1 MQTLT
6 LRSAEDRCQKEF
18 DFFET
23 QYVAGPKLSGKWA
36 LLTIGNIVIVRLP
49 PPPFW
54 QPCLPPFPLMQ
65 HANQYSRMT
74 CAVYRFSL
82 WILITVCCVG
92 CGTTKN
98 TIATEQLLLSDA
110 VDGAVARADFTPLVH
125 QKVYFD
131 TQFMKNYKGVGFVNV
146 EYVTSSLRQQMIAAG
161 LLLQDNAETA
171 DFVVEGRIGALG
183 ADSHEVIYGVPA
195 TSVLNDAVNAVAAVS
210 QTPKVPGI
218 PELALAK
225 RSNQIAAAKIAFFA
239 YERETRERVWQSGML
254 TGRSTAK
261 DLWVLGAGPFQR
273 GSIHD
278 GNVKFAGS
286 SLDVPY
292 LDSERSGSHG
302 PIASFKK
309 STIFTT
315 PEAIGQAKLEAAV
328 KEEQSEIQ
336 QVSAEEPDESEAE
349 SSDNESE

>member
-1 MQTLT
+1 
-6 LRSAEDRCQKEF
+6 
-18 DFFET
+18 
-23 QYVAGPKLSGKWA
+23 
-36 LLTIGNIVIVRLP
+36 
-49 PPPFW
+49 
-54 QPCLPPFPLMQ
+54 
-65 HANQYSRMT
+65 MT
-74 CAVYRFSL
+74 CAVYKLSL
-82 WILITVCCVG
+82 WMVVVACCAG

-110 VDGAVARADFTPLVH
+110 VDGAVARVDFTPLVH
-125 QKVYFD
+125 QKVFFD
-131 TQFMKNYKGVGFVNV
+131 TQYMKNYKGIGFVNI
-146 EYVTSSLRQQMIAAG
+146 EYVTSSLRQQMVAAG
-161 LLLQDNAETA
+161 LLLQDKEETA

-183 ADSHEVIYGVPA
+183 ADSHEVIYGIPS

-210 QTPKVPGI
+210 RGPKVPGI

-239 YERETRERVWQSGML
+239 YDRETRERVWQSGMM

-261 DLWVLGAGPFQR
+261 DLWILGAGPFQR

-292 LDSERSGSHG
+292 LNSERKGSHG

-309 STIFTT
+309 TTIFTT
-315 PEAIGQAKLEAAV
+315 PEAIGQAKLEAAI
-328 KEEQSEIQ
+328 KEEEGKIR
-336 QVSAEEPDESEAE
+336 QVSAEETAKSEADD
-349 SSDNESE
+349 SDEAKE

>member
-23 QYVAGPKLSGKWA
+23 QYVAGRKPSGKWA
-36 LLTIGNIVIVRLP
+36 LLTFGNIVIVLLP

-54 QPCLPPFPLMQ
+54 QPCPSCFLPMF
-65 HANQYSRMT
+65 HSNQYSRMT
-74 CAVYRFSL
+74 CAVYRLSL
-82 WILITVCCVG
+82 LIMMTVCCVG

-110 VDGAVARADFTPLVH
+110 VDGAVARVDFTPLVH
-125 QKVYFD
+125 QKVFFD
-131 TQFMKNYKGVGFVNV
+131 TRFMKNYKGVGFVNV

-161 LLLQDNAETA
+161 LMLQETEETA

-183 ADSHEVIYGVPA
+183 ADSHEVIYGVPS

-210 QTPKVPGI
+210 QTPTVPGI

-239 YERETRERVWQSGML
+239 YDRETRERVWQSGML

-292 LDSERSGSHG
+292 LDSERKGSHG

-315 PEAIGQAKLEAAV
+315 PEAIGQAKLEAAA
-328 KEEQSEIQ
+328 KEEEGKIQ
-336 QVSAEEPDESEAE
+336 QVSAEESEA
-349 SSDNESE
+349 SEANGTEDEKK